1 MASKTGGGA
10 TRGKPGWLYLI
21 TEDDKN
27 YYYKIGCTTTDS
39 VDDRIDQLQTG
50 NPRKLQIVHSCP
62 AINALAA
69 EQSARE
75 RIYKHDWV
83 IQTATGG
90 GTEWFEVK
98 TRQVKKMISILDE
111 EGEKNLT

>member
-1 MASKTGGGA
+1 MASYTGGGA

-27 YYYKIGCTTTDS
+27 YYKIGCTTDS

-50 NPRKLQIVHSCP
+50 NPRKLQIVYSCK
-62 AINALAA
+62 AKNALAA
-69 EQSARE
+69 EQNARE

-90 GTEWFEVK
+90 GTEWFEVS
-98 TRQVKKMISILDE
+98 TRQEKKMISILDE
-111 EGEKNLT
+111 EGKKNLT